1 MCSLTY
7 LHNIKTTSIMKW
19 TIEMEKEV
27 IAETSNLEWA
37 KKTAEMLY
45 NENNGQNVVFV
56 NRKIEW
62 AECIGRYSYDGWKN
76 M

>member
-1 MCSLTY
+1 
-7 LHNIKTTSIMKW
+7 MKW